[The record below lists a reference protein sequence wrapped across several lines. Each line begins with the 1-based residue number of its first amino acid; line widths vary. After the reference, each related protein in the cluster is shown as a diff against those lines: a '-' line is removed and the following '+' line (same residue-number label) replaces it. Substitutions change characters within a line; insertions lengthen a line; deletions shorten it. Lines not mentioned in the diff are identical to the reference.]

1 MAAPPVVL
9 SIAGSDPS
17 GGAGIQADLKTFASL
32 GVYGAAA
39 VTCLTVQNT
48 QGVRSFTPL
57 DPTLVQ
63 EQIRAVLDDLPVS
76 HVKIGMVG
84 SAAIATA
91 IAAAL
96 HDFAGEVVYDPVLKA
111 GTGQSLLEGDAR
123 AALAQLLDRATLLTP
138 NLPEL
143 AALSGESCATAAE
156 ITAAATTL
164 FRRHP
169 RLAAVVVTG
178 GHGDEAGGEIIDL
191 LYLRA
196 AGHTITIVEYVHP
209 RIASRNLHGT
219 GCTFAS
225 AFAAAHARS
234 GSYETAFRE
243 AGAFVAALI
252 EKSTAFSLGHGTGPL
267 LHHLVRRNSE
277 P

>member
-17 GGAGIQADLKTFASL
+17 GGAGIQADLKTFATL

-48 QGVRSFTPL
+48 LGVRSFTPL
-57 DPTLVQ
+57 DPLLVT

-84 SAAIATA
+84 STA
-91 IAAAL
+91 IASAIAATL
-96 HDFAGEVVYDPVLKA
+96 HDFSGEVVYDPVLKA

-123 AALAQLLDRATLLTP
+123 AALAQLLDRATVLTP

-143 AALSGESCATAAE
+143 AALSGLPCATAAE
-156 ITAAATTL
+156 VSAAATAL

-169 RLAAVVVTG
+169 RLAALAVTG
-178 GHGDEAGGEIIDL
+178 GHRDEAGGEVIDL
-191 LYLRA
+191 LCLRDA
-196 AGHTITIVEYVHP
+196 DGTLTTVEHRHP
-209 RIASRNLHGT
+209 RIQSRNLHGT
-219 GCTFAS
+219 GCTFA
-225 AFAAAHARS
+225 AALAACHALT

-243 AGAFVAALI
+243 ASAFVATLI
-252 EKSTAFSLGHGTGPL
+252 KESAGLALGHGTGPL
-267 LHHLVRRNSE
+267 LHHLVRRTS
-277 P
+277 